1 MKLIETKNELHN
13 QSKHAKRFL
22 KLDNAQFVNIQMKKD
37 ELLSEHHAKEAVII
51 VVRKGKIELNIE
63 GEKVIVT
70 TENVLH
76 MDQLEKHA
84 VIAIDASDFM
94 LVTVNEHADVVG
106 SLPFL
111 CR

>member
-76 MDQLEKHA
+76 MDPLEKHD
-84 VIAIDASDFM
+84 VLAIEDSDFI
-94 LVTVNEHADVVG
+94 LVKVN
-106 SLPFL
+106 
-111 CR
+111 